1 MKLSKIISSTSYFV
15 LNKELVKK
23 LGVECTLVLSDLI
36 SKEEYFQERNMT
48 DNGFFFNTLDNIKED
63 TTLSHFKIRNALNKL
78 VKNEFIEIK
87 LKGIPARTYIKIFHI
102 KLLNYLTSCSKDFK
116 HLYNNNKEIKS
127 NIKILDNTNKRFL
140 KPNIEELKK
149 YFTEKGDVSQAEI
162 FFDYYESKGWKVGNA
177 SMKCWKSAVRNW
189 MRRAEKKD
197 TQKEFPDFYDKKVEW
212 AIGNDSNKLSRYHK
226 HLRNL
231 GWTCVHSPTAGT
243 IWKK

>member
-102 KLLNYLTSCSKDFK
+102 KLLNYLTSCSKNFK
-116 HLYNNNKEIKS
+116 DVYNNNKEIKS
-127 NIKILDNTNKRFL
+127 NIKILDMRKPSLNKEHKVVKNYIGFELTINCKVIYVFIIKLVYQKCTSGYKYYLVIFCNLSICCCMIAFL
-140 KPNIEELKK
+140 
-149 YFTEKGDVSQAEI
+149 FGQ
-162 FFDYYESKGWKVGNA
+162 
-177 SMKCWKSAVRNW
+177 
-189 MRRAEKKD
+189 
-197 TQKEFPDFYDKKVEW
+197 
-212 AIGNDSNKLSRYHK
+212 
-226 HLRNL
+226 
-231 GWTCVHSPTAGT
+231 
-243 IWKK
+243 